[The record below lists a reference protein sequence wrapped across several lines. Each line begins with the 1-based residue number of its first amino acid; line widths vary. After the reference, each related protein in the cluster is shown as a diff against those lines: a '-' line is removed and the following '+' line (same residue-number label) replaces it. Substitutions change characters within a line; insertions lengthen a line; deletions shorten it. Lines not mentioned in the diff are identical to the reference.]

1 MRTLSVSAF
10 SRSLIALVAL
20 VAAQACLAARAEG
33 PLRCAAGL
41 HLPEIPLHD
50 PCILPEASTH
60 TYYLYTSAPASLNAS
75 GHPGTFVYRSQDLAT
90 WEGPFV
96 VFEVPEDSW
105 ASAAEMPW
113 APEVHAYQGK
123 YYLFTTLHN
132 SARKLTTPTPGL
144 PNSMRSTMI
153 AMADSPMG
161 PFRLLK
167 KESPVAPSEFMT
179 LDGTLYVDPAG
190 RPWMVYAHEWLQ
202 KVDGTIEALPLKQDL
217 SEAAGAPIHLFKG
230 SDAPWIN
237 AQRVPD
243 AKPLQYVTDGPQLFR
258 TKTGAL
264 LMLWSS
270 YTKNAAGRDDYVE
283 TLARSRS
290 GELKGPWEQLQVLVG
305 NDSGHGMLFRTF
317 EGQLMLV
324 VHQPFR
330 NARGKIYEMEDL
342 GNDLSVVSY
351 REDLS
356 GPPLAVQQGQEPR

>member
-1 MRTLSVSAF
+1 MCTPAFSAF
-10 SRSLIALVAL
+10 SRPLIALASL
-20 VAAQACLAARAEG
+20 VAAQACLAARAER
-33 PLRCAAGL
+33 PLQPAAGL
-41 HLPEIPLHD
+41 HMPEIPLHD

-75 GHPGTFVYRSQDLAT
+75 GHPGTFVYRSQDLVS

-105 ASAAEMPW
+105 ASSLEMPW

-132 SARKLTTPTPGL
+132 RDRKLPTPTPAL

-153 AMADSPMG
+153 AVADSPMG

-167 KESPVAPSEFMT
+167 KESPVAPAEFMT

-190 RPWMVYAHEWLQ
+190 KPWMVYAHEWLQ
-202 KVDGTIEALPLKQDL
+202 KVDGTIEALPLRQDL
-217 SEAAGAPIHLFKG
+217 SEAAGAPVHLFKA
-230 SDAPWIN
+230 SDAPWLN
-237 AQRVPD
+237 AQRIPD
-243 AKPLQYVTDGPQLFR
+243 ARPSQYVTDGPQLFR
-258 TKTGAL
+258 SKTGAL

-270 YTKNAAGRDDYVE
+270 YERNTFGRDVYVE

-290 GELKGPWEQLQVLVG
+290 GELKGPWEQLHILVA

-324 VHQPFR
+324 VHQPFLK
-330 NARGKIYEMEDL
+330 ARGKFYEMEDL
-342 GNDLSVVSY
+342 GDDLSVVRY

-356 GPPLAVQQGQEPR
+356 GPPLGAQQGQEPR